1 MALTDLDD
9 DVELS
14 ISTKSVN
21 NIDAL
26 AGRKT
31 ELFCQLD
38 DYFNTPNI
46 RKSKELLANILSLI
60 KRINPIM
67 LDDNVYTVPEL
78 DPDLEQSVL
87 FDELIKGIVHNVSS
101 TVNLNWLNT
110 VNVTNMDLL
119 FYFTDFNGDISKWNV
134 SNVKTMAS
142 MFEYSTFNN
151 DISNWDVSNV
161 RNMNNMFSSSVFNG
175 DISKWNVSKVLTA
188 SKMFN
193 SSSFNNDISN
203 LNFVSLKTCKNMFL
217 NCNISDSYLPTIL
230 KNKKLI

>member
-9 DVELS
+9 NFDLS
-14 ISTKSVN
+14 ITAKSVN

-26 AGRKT
+26 ANRKN
-31 ELFCQLD
+31 ELFCKLNE
-38 DYFNTPNI
+38 YFSTPNI
-46 RKSKELLANILSLI
+46 RKSKELLANILTLI
-60 KRINPIM
+60 KRLSPFM

-87 FDELIKGIVHNVSS
+87 FDELIKGIIHKVSP

-110 VNVTNMDLL
+110 VNITNMDSL

-142 MFEYSTFNN
+142 MFEYSAFNN

-161 RNMNNMFSSSVFNG
+161 RNMNNMFSSSVFAG

-188 SKMFN
+188 NKMFN
-193 SSSFNNDISN
+193 SSLFNNDISN
-203 LNFVSLKTCKNMFL
+203 LNFASLKKCKNMFL
-217 NCNISDSYLPTIL
+217 NCHISDSYLPTIL

>member
-1 MALTDLDD
+1 MALSDLDD
-9 DVELS
+9 DFELS
-14 ISTKSVN
+14 VSAKSVN

-26 AGRKT
+26 ADRKA

-38 DYFNTPNI
+38 EYFNTPNI

-67 LDDNVYTVPEL
+67 LDDNIYTVPEL

-87 FDELIKGIVHNVSS
+87 FDELIKGIIHNVS
-101 TVNLNWLNT
+101 TTANLNWLNT
-110 VNVTNMDLL
+110 VNITNMDSL

-142 MFEYSTFNN
+142 MFEYSAFNN

-161 RNMNNMFSSSVFNG
+161 RNMNNMFSSTIFNG

-188 SKMFN
+188 NKMFN
-193 SSSFNNDISN
+193 SSLFNNDISN
-203 LNFVSLKTCKNMFL
+203 LNFASLKKCKNMFL
-217 NCNISDSYLPTIL
+217 NCHISDSYLPTIL
-230 KNKKLI
+230 KNKILI